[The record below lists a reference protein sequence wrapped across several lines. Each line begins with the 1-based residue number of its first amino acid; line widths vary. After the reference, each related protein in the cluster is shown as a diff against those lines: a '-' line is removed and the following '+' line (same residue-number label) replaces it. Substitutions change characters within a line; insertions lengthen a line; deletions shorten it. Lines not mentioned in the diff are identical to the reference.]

1 MPVSSHKNS
10 YDLPKKGD
18 IVKVLDRSNILGML
32 GERLSKRLS
41 TGWQF
46 KIGEGNLLISDGML
60 MCCGGT
66 YNVLESDDNDDTVL
80 ISEGYWFPMCMVKIV

>member
-18 IVKVLDRSNILGML
+18 LVKVLDESSIHGML
-32 GERLSKRLS
+32 GKRLS

-46 KIGEGNLLISDGML
+46 KIGEGGLLISDGML
-60 MCCGGT
+60 LCCGGT

-80 ISEGYWFPMCMVKIV
+80 ISEGYWFPMCMLKIV

>member
-18 IVKVLDRSNILGML
+18 TVKVLDESSILGML
-32 GERLSKRLS
+32 GERLS

-46 KIGEGNLLISDGML
+46 NIGEYNLLISDGML
-60 MCCGGT
+60 LCCGGT

-80 ISEGYWFPMCMVKIV
+80 ISEGYWFPMSMLKIV

>member
-18 IVKVLDRSNILGML
+18 IVKVLDESSILGML
-32 GERLSKRLS
+32 GKRFS

-46 KIGEGNLLISDGML
+46 KIGEGGLLISDSML
-60 MCCGGT
+60 LCCGGT
-66 YNVLESDDNDDTVL
+66 YNVLESDENDDTVL
-80 ISEGYWFPMCMVKIV
+80 ISEGYWFPMCMLKIV